1 MIPVT
6 LTRTDSGRP
15 FETSVSVAS
24 PVCFFTTENATLLDD
39 KTASVLVTLGTVV
52 WEDGDF
58 AKIAEEL
65 END

>member
-1 MIPVT
+1 
-6 LTRTDSGRP
+6 
-15 FETSVSVAS
+15 
-24 PVCFFTTENATLLDD
+24 VCFFTTENATLLDD